1 MSIDEILGRL
11 FTFHGTGE
19 LLRLDFVQ
27 QSLIAGAL
35 LALIAGALGPLVVA
49 RQVSFAVHGTSEL
62 TFTGAAA
69 ALLVSSS
76 LVSVGAL
83 VGAVVAALV
92 FGLLG
97 LRERERDSVI
107 GAVLAFGLGLG
118 GLFLWLYP
126 GRSSNQLSLLFGQI
140 VAIGRDDVG
149 LLAAAVLAVL
159 VALALVWRPLLFA
172 SMDPEVALA
181 RGVPVRAVSVV
192 FACLVGVAPGLAVP
206 SVGALLVLALLITP
220 AAAAAQLTASPVTA
234 MLLATVFAEVAVI
247 GGIILS
253 LRPGAAPPP
262 AAPTSNRSTTRGA
275 NLSMSTS
282 RPLGNIS
289 TRMIA
294 VSRRYGPLAGPHRRE
309 TTIIAPEGRVDV
321 HDDCVREDPRE

>member
-1 MSIDEILGRL
+1 MSIEEILRRL
-11 FTFHGTGE
+11 FSFQGTGE
-19 LLRLDFVQ
+19 LLTLDFVQ

-126 GRSSNQLSLLFGQI
+126 GRASNQLSLLFGQI
-140 VAIGRDDVG
+140 VGVSRNDAW
-149 LLAAAVLAVL
+149 LLAGCAAGVLL
-159 VALALVWRPLLFA
+159 VLALVWRPLLFTSVDA
-172 SMDPEVALA
+172 DVARA
-181 RGVPVRAVSVV
+181 RGVPVRGLSVLFAV
-192 FACLVGVAPGLAVP
+192 LVGVATGLAVP
-206 SVGALLVLALLITP
+206 TVGALLVLSLLITP
-220 AAAAAQLTASPVTA
+220 AAAAARVTANPVTA
-234 MLLATVFAEVAVI
+234 LLLATLFAEVAVL
-247 GGIILS
+247 GGIVAS
-253 LRPGAAPPP
+253 LAPGAPISGYVTAIAFVIYLACRAIGAMRLHRIGRTHPVP
-262 AAPTSNRSTTRGA
+262 AHAQ
-275 NLSMSTS
+275 
-282 RPLGNIS
+282 
-289 TRMIA
+289 
-294 VSRRYGPLAGPHRRE
+294 
-309 TTIIAPEGRVDV
+309 
-321 HDDCVREDPRE
+321 

>member
-1 MSIDEILGRL
+1 MSISEILDRL
-11 FTFHGTGE
+11 LSFQGTGQ

-27 QSLIAGAL
+27 QALIAGAL

-83 VGAVVAALV
+83 VGAVVAAMV

-126 GRSSNQLSLLFGQI
+126 GRASNQLSLLFGQI
-140 VAIGRDDVG
+140 VAVSRNDVW
-149 LLAAAVLAVL
+149 LLVGCTAGVLLVLAM
-159 VALALVWRPLLFA
+159 VWRPLLFA
-172 SMDPEVALA
+172 SVDVEVAQA
-181 RGVPVRAVSVV
+181 RGVPVRRLSVLFAV
-192 FACLVGVAPGLAVP
+192 LVGVATGLAVP
-206 SVGALLVLALLITP
+206 TVGALLVLSLLITP
-220 AAAAAQLTASPVTA
+220 AAAAARVTANPLTAL
-234 MLLATVFAEVAVI
+234 LLATLFAEVAVL
-247 GGIILS
+247 GGIVAS
-253 LRPGAAPPP
+253 LAPGAPISGYVTAIAFVIYLSCRALG
-262 AAPTSNRSTTRGA
+262 AARLRHA
-275 NLSMSTS
+275 
-282 RPLGNIS
+282 
-289 TRMIA
+289 A
-294 VSRRYGPLAGPHRRE
+294 A
-309 TTIIAPEGRVDV
+309 A
-321 HDDCVREDPRE
+321 

>member
-1 MSIDEILGRL
+1 MTFEEILRRL
-11 FTFHGTGE
+11 FTFQGTGE
-19 LLRLDFVQ
+19 LLKLDFVQ
-27 QSLIAGAL
+27 QALIAGAL

-140 VAIGRDDVG
+140 VGVSQNDAW
-149 LLAAAVLAVL
+149 LLAGCAAGVLL
-159 VALALVWRPLLFA
+159 VLALVWRPLLFTSVDA
-172 SMDPEVALA
+172 DVARA
-181 RGVPVRAVSVV
+181 RGVPVRGLSVLFAV
-192 FACLVGVAPGLAVP
+192 LVGVATGLAVP
-206 SVGALLVLALLITP
+206 TVGALLVLSLLITP
-220 AAAAAQLTASPVTA
+220 AAAAARVTANPVTA
-234 MLLATVFAEVAVI
+234 LLLATLFAEVAVL
-247 GGIILS
+247 GGIVAS
-253 LRPGAAPPP
+253 LAPGAPISGYVTAI
-262 AAPTSNRSTTRGA
+262 AFVIYLACRALGA
-275 NLSMSTS
+275 V
-282 RPLGNIS
+282 R
-289 TRMIA
+289 
-294 VSRRYGPLAGPHRRE
+294 PHR
-309 TTIIAPEGRVDV
+309 IGRP
-321 HDDCVREDPRE
+321 HRTPAHAQ

>member
-1 MSIDEILGRL
+1 MSLEEILRRL
-11 FTFHGTGE
+11 FTFQGTGE

-140 VAIGRDDVG
+140 V
-149 LLAAAVLAVL
+149 
-159 VALALVWRPLLFA
+159 
-172 SMDPEVALA
+172 
-181 RGVPVRAVSVV
+181 
-192 FACLVGVAPGLAVP
+192 
-206 SVGALLVLALLITP
+206 
-220 AAAAAQLTASPVTA
+220 
-234 MLLATVFAEVAVI
+234 
-247 GGIILS
+247 
-253 LRPGAAPPP
+253 
-262 AAPTSNRSTTRGA
+262 
-275 NLSMSTS
+275 
-282 RPLGNIS
+282 
-289 TRMIA
+289 
-294 VSRRYGPLAGPHRRE
+294 
-309 TTIIAPEGRVDV
+309 
-321 HDDCVREDPRE
+321 

>member
-1 MSIDEILGRL
+1 MSIEEILRRL
-11 FTFHGTGE
+11 FSFQGTGE
-19 LLRLDFVQ
+19 LLTLDFVQ

-126 GRSSNQLSLLFGQI
+126 GRASNQLSLLFGQI
-140 VAIGRDDVG
+140 VGVSRNDAW
-149 LLAAAVLAVL
+149 LLAGCAAGVLL
-159 VALALVWRPLLFA
+159 VLALVWRPLLFTSVDA
-172 SMDPEVALA
+172 DVARA
-181 RGVPVRAVSVV
+181 RGVPVRGLSVLFAV
-192 FACLVGVAPGLAVP
+192 LVGVATGLAVP
-206 SVGALLVLALLITP
+206 TVGALLVLSLLITP
-220 AAAAAQLTASPVTA
+220 AAAAARVTANPVTA
-234 MLLATVFAEVAVI
+234 LLLATLFAEVAVL
-247 GGIILS
+247 GGIVAS
-253 LRPGAAPPP
+253 LAPGAPISGYVTAIAFVIYLACRAMGAMRLHRIGRTHPVP
-262 AAPTSNRSTTRGA
+262 AQ
-275 NLSMSTS
+275 
-282 RPLGNIS
+282 
-289 TRMIA
+289 
-294 VSRRYGPLAGPHRRE
+294 
-309 TTIIAPEGRVDV
+309 
-321 HDDCVREDPRE
+321 